1 MYIFTCVSFDRLVI
15 HPEFAYGKN
24 GNEKY
29 GIPPDAEID
38 YVVTLLEFEVLPETY
53 LADDDESWYLA
64 NSLKERGTKF
74 FKMGKYENAIDMYTK
89 AHSFM
94 YAFYSKYKDHL
105 FSN

>member
-1 MYIFTCVSFDRLVI
+1 MFWTRLVI
-15 HPEFAYGKN
+15 QPEFAYGKK

-29 GIPPDAEID
+29 GIPPNAEID

-64 NSLKERGTKF
+64 NSLKKRGNDF
-74 FKMGKYENAIDMYTK
+74 FKLGKYEKAIDMFTK

-94 YAFYSKYKDHL
+94 YAFYSECQDLPIDK
-105 FSN
+105 